1 VDYYVFEFGILGR
14 QRGRSFNFLSLA
26 RRFGDIV
33 LLGNEFDELV
43 GELARRGF

>member
-1 VDYYVFEFGILGR
+1 MFEFGVLGR
-14 QRGRSFNFLSLA
+14 QRARSFKFLSLT

>member
-1 VDYYVFEFGILGR
+1 MFEFGVLGR
-14 QRGRSFNFLSLA
+14 QRARKFLSLA

-43 GELARRGF
+43 GELARGRF